1 LFGLFSGNAVS
12 LCLQGLLGLLLVL
25 CADVNDLDAFLAVV
39 LGAAI
44 RELGLGVELVLE
56 EAAAGSLLDV
66 DQRSAVAHLFS
77 KSDLFVF
84 CETKQKTFKFMFTP
98 CCDKKIPTLIF
109 QLPLLGNI
117 AVQLNDHSYD
127 NEPKFQI

>member
-44 RELGLGVELVLE
+44 GELGLGVELVLE

-77 KSDLFVF
+77 KSNLFVF
-84 CETKQKTFKFMFTP
+84 CETKK
-98 CCDKKIPTLIF
+98 
-109 QLPLLGNI
+109 N
-117 AVQLNDHSYD
+117 
-127 NEPKFQI
+127 FQIYVHSKLYS